1 MIGKI
6 LIQAIIIGLLSTG
19 AYSIFTRQTHD
30 PYQRAAYGQTK
41 NKEYLCIGGIVTVVA
56 SVLLMMTTGSSDALV
71 STKSVESPAMNYKPP
86 F

>member
-19 AYSIFTRQTHD
+19 AYSIFTRQTND
-30 PYQRAAYGQTK
+30 PYQQGPNQTK
-41 NKEYLCIGGIVTVVA
+41 TKEYWCIGGIVTVVA
-56 SVLLMMTTGSSDALV
+56 SVLLMMTAGSSDALV

>member
-19 AYSIFTRQTHD
+19 AYGIFTRQTND
-30 PYQRAAYGQTK
+30 PYQRGPDSQTK
-41 NKEYLCIGGIVTVVA
+41 TREYWCIGGIVTVVA

-71 STKSVESPAMNYKPP
+71 STQSVESPAMNYKPP